1 MRFLVFFLFFVSGAA
16 GLVYEVAW
24 ARSLGVVFGASH
36 LAVTTVLAVYM
47 GGQALGAALLGSR
60 ADRSERPLRLYGL
73 LELGIGLAALAFVG
87 LMRIYPALYVP
98 LARVAEESP
107 LYLTVVRTT
116 FAALAIIVPTT
127 LMGGTLPTLSRF
139 FAAPE
144 GGVARQL
151 SLLYGLNTL
160 GAVVGALTAGFVL
173 LPRLGVTTTLLMTA
187 GVSIAVGAA
196 SMVLQRMESLVRVS
210 PARRAAAG
218 DGAGAAEPARGSSD
232 DFAARL
238 TLLGIGLSGFCA
250 LGYEVLWTRMLTLVV
265 GTSVYSFTVMLVAFL
280 VGIALGSYAF
290 GLVRRLFVG
299 GRHAGVLLFGGIQVL
314 IGLSALAVT
323 ILMRD
328 LPLTAGHAR
337 ELLSG
342 LALTGFAERVG
353 SSFGIA
359 FAYLLLPSF
368 LMGLAFPVAGAVWSA
383 GRAGTGAAVGRL
395 LTVNTVG
402 AILGS
407 ATTGFALVYLF
418 GIERSLQMLIIVNV
432 TCGLAIAASASMRR
446 WAVASVAALGA
457 ALLVARG
464 AAPAW
469 GRVWDQKFFA
479 TFSNM
484 RRTVEAPERA
494 MARLQDAEV
503 LYYHEGVDETVSVIR
518 ARGDV
523 QQTFIVNGRPE
534 ASNAPIDVQLQRA
547 LGHLPMLLHRD
558 PRSVFVLGTGSGM
571 TLGATSIHP
580 EVQRIVLAEIEKGV
594 LGVARTFSEW
604 NAHVLD
610 DPRLHIVFNDG
621 RNHLASTRQ
630 RFDVITSDPI
640 HPWSGGA
647 AYLYTVE
654 YFRTVADH
662 LAPGGMVSQWLPLYE
677 LSTDDVRT
685 VLRTFAEAFP
695 HVQVWLTYYDAVLIG
710 SNEPIVVD
718 EAGLERRLANPAIRD
733 DLAAVHM
740 GSVRDLLAYF
750 VLGDAGARE
759 FARGG
764 RINRDDNLTLEFSAP
779 LSQGA
784 LTAGGNVLALAA
796 ARESLVPY
804 LAAASAAEQR
814 QAAVDRWSRNLE
826 TARLFDLAHAQ
837 YLAGEQSSQG
847 FAELLATVRVRD
859 PGYAPLLF
867 LLDEAQY
874 EDRRQPVVV
883 AETPLDLRE
892 ESGTATRVRLAAIRT
907 FLGRGRVLVSFA
919 DMEGREV
926 WAKRILCGRYEQLED
941 ATARYADRVLGAART
956 ASSERAAR
964 TPGASAGAVREVLQR
979 EADRGA
985 CLRAP

>member
-1 MRFLVFFLFFVSGAA
+1 MRFLVFFLFFVSGSA

-36 LAVTTVLAVYM
+36 LAVTTVLSVYM
-47 GGQALGAALLGSR
+47 GGQALGAALIGAR
-60 ADRSERPLRLYGL
+60 ADRTERPLRLYGL
-73 LELGIGLAALAFVG
+73 LELGIGVSALAFVG

-139 FAAPE
+139 FAARE
-144 GGVARQL
+144 GGLARQL
-151 SLLYGLNTL
+151 SLLYGFNTL
-160 GAVVGALTAGFVL
+160 GAVVGALLAGFVL
-173 LPRLGVTTTLLMTA
+173 LPGLGVTATLLVAA
-187 GVSIAVGAA
+187 GVSITAGAA
-196 SMVLQRMESLVRVS
+196 SVLLQRGESLAKAS
-210 PARRAAAG
+210 PLEPAAA
-218 DGAGAAEPARGSSD
+218 DGPEAADAGRARPDG
-232 DFAARL
+232 FAARL

-290 GLVRRLFVG
+290 GPVRRLFG
-299 GRHAGVLLFGGIQVL
+299 GERHAGVLVFGCIQVL
-314 IGLSALAVT
+314 IGVSALAVT
-323 ILMRD
+323 VLMRD
-328 LPLTAGHAR
+328 LPLTAGHTRALLAGL
-337 ELLSG
+337 EL
-342 LALTGFAERVG
+342 TRFAERVG

-359 FAYLLLPSF
+359 FTYLLIPSF

-383 GRAGTGAAVGRL
+383 GRSRTGAAVGRL
-395 LTVNTVG
+395 LTANTVG

-407 ATTGFALVYLF
+407 ATTGFALIYLF
-418 GIERSLQMLIIVNV
+418 GIERSLQMLILVNV
-432 TCGLAIAASASMRR
+432 TCGVAIALSASRRR
-446 WAVASVAALGA
+446 WPVAAVAALGA
-457 ALLVARG
+457 ALVVARG
-464 AAPAW
+464 AVPSW

-484 RRTVEAPERA
+484 RRTVDDPERA
-494 MARLQDAEV
+494 KARLDDAEV

-518 ARGDV
+518 ARGDI

-547 LGHLPMLLHRD
+547 LGHLPMLLHRN

-580 EVQRIVLAEIEKGV
+580 EVERIVLAEIEKGV

-621 RNHLASTRQ
+621 RNHLASTR
-630 RFDVITSDPI
+630 RKFDVITSDPI

-654 YFRTVADH
+654 YFRTVAGH

-677 LSTDDVRT
+677 LSTGDVRT
-685 VLRTFAEAFP
+685 VLRTFSEAFP
-695 HVQVWLTYYDAVLIG
+695 YVQVWLTYYDAVLIG
-710 SNEPIVVD
+710 SNEPILVD
-718 EAGLERRLANPAIRD
+718 ESELERRLANPRIRD

-764 RINRDDNLTLEFSAP
+764 EVNTDDNLTLEFSAP

-784 LTAGGNVLALAA
+784 LTAGGNVLALTA

-804 LAAASAAEQR
+804 LAGSPAAGLR
-814 QAAVDRWSRNLE
+814 RAAVDRWTRDLE

-837 YLAGEQSSQG
+837 YLAGEQTSPG
-847 FAELLATVRVRD
+847 FADLLATVRVRD

-867 LLDEAQY
+867 LLDEAQF

-883 AETPLDLRE
+883 AETSLDLRD
-892 ESGTATRVRLAAIRT
+892 ESGAPTRVRLAAIRT

-919 DMEGREV
+919 DLGGREV
-926 WAKRILCGRYEQLED
+926 WAKRIVCGRYEQLED
-941 ATARYADRVLGAART
+941 ETAQYASRILGAARAAASEGAAT
-956 ASSERAAR
+956 AD
-964 TPGASAGAVREVLQR
+964 AVREVLRR
-979 EADRGA
+979 EANRGA
-985 CLRAP
+985 CQLEL